1 MLFGCIKRH
10 LTNKLCIVVFN
21 RKLQYMIVSERLSF
35 KGSYFQIEY
44 IRNIQIDLSIE
55 LT

>member
-35 KGSYFQIEY
+35 NHFKLNIFGY
-44 IRNIQIDLSIE
+44 IQIDLSIE